1 MNKKKLVKITHRDKS
16 IEWIP
21 EDKVLSQYPCLLS
34 MKRITID
41 SPLAKELKC
50 INCEMYKLILKKRI
64 KQIRRVIE

>member
-1 MNKKKLVKITHRDKS
+1 MNKKLVKIVNPDNS
-16 IEWIP
+16 YIWIP
-21 EDKVLSQYPCLLS
+21 EDKILSQYPCLLS
-34 MKRITID
+34 MKQITID